1 LTLVLTVFYDRDRG
15 NERMAIIKKLARL
28 GNSSAVI
35 LDKAV
40 LRLVDLEPDSDVR
53 ITVEG
58 DAICIRR
65 HRPASATRPRTRRGL
80 PAHRRAPNEEASTR

>member
-1 LTLVLTVFYDRDRG
+1 
-15 NERMAIIKKLARL
+15 MAMIKKLARV

-40 LRLVDLEPDSDVR
+40 LALVELDADSDVR

-58 DAICIRR
+58 DAICIRP
-65 HRPASATRPRTRRGL
+65 HRTASDARVRASAAKVFRTRRRL
-80 PAHRRAPNEEASTR
+80 MERLAK